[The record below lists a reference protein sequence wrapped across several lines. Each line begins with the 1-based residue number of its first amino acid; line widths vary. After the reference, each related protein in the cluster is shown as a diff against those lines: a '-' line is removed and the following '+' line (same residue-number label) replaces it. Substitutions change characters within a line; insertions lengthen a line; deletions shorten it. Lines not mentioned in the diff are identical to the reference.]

1 MFFNSEKRFQVSDY
15 NVHQRGI
22 KRHSKRFVKKKEK
35 IWEAKCVVIILLLL
49 RRADEQ
55 SEHMLSGQTGSVWTA
70 VYRRLHQET
79 LISLIITV
87 SQIKGKDC
95 KWSSEKFKGKKKKQK
110 KKIALS
116 DQRHARGKW
125 CTRCCSW
132 WSLTMKE
139 GHTPDK
145 DDIRTLECRN
155 KTETQ
160 RPALL
165 QGFEKTAPLQLEGV
179 WKKEQTHIALF
190 LSPVRKLDIL

>member
-1 MFFNSEKRFQVSDY
+1 MCCN
-15 NVHQRGI
+15 H
-22 KRHSKRFVKKKEK
+22 FV
-35 IWEAKCVVIILLLL
+35 AAAT
-49 RRADEQ
+49 RTDEQ
-55 SEHMLSGQTGSVWTA
+55 SEHMLSGQTGSAWTA

-95 KWSSEKFKGKKKKQK
+95 KWSSEKFKGGKKKQK

-116 DQRHARGKW
+116 DQRHGRGKW

-145 DDIRTLECRN
+145 DDIRTLERRN
-155 KTETQ
+155 KTETR

-165 QGFEKTAPLQLEGV
+165 EGFENSARLLLEGV
-179 WKKEQTHIALF
+179 WEKEQTHIALF
-190 LSPVRKLDIL
+190 LSPVRNLDTGWFSKTWDSIF